1 MLTVRKKKEK
11 MGWNF
16 LCCVTP
22 ERTKKPPVTADSL
35 LDYSRCNL
43 SEIPIPEED
52 LDFDA
57 LTEIDFSY
65 NKLQDLNPIL
75 LRARNLKVLNLSDN
89 QLRVE
94 SIPDQLSTAFK
105 NLRSINLSHNYFEA
119 IPTFFS
125 ASNFTNLHSIDL
137 SNNPIGKI
145 LDGTITELVSLRELR
160 LNSCN
165 LNFLPA
171 NIARL
176 TNLETLELRE
186 NYLESLPLSIKL
198 LTRLRLLDI
207 GRNNFEE
214 LPAELGFLFSIQE
227 LLCDENC
234 LTELD
239 VVGELINLRSL
250 DMSSNNL
257 MVFPEEITKCTMLE
271 TLYADVNEFESLP
284 DSIGNLKKLTRLN
297 LNYVRLKS
305 LPNGIGQCESLQEL
319 NVHENYLEYLP
330 SSIGFLRNLQ
340 ILVAYDN
347 RLMQLPAE
355 LASCVSL
362 THLNVANNKLN
373 TLPDNIGYLKNLRS
387 LNVMGNYLMYLPIS
401 LGLIQTLEGLWLSPF
416 QEGMRKPNLQ
426 RVEFGE
432 IGIVLTSPLLEQ
444 NYKPFDQKAALKSQ
458 NKIHFSV
465 NNNSVSGEND
475 EEAMASA
482 AAKRNEDEEKLRS
495 PVQIMRI
502 PTPTQRERKRLEK
515 FAKTISAE
523 RKDLTKSFEIK
534 EARVANINASTPTM
548 SSSTGVAYSN
558 TPRQRRSLDPE
569 YVEINNSND
578 FRPLP
583 PPYTVACKYSKMS
596 SSELESFQK
605 MSRNSISNDAYNNT
619 SNISVMSRNE
629 SSSVQ

>member
-1 MLTVRKKKEK
+1 
-11 MGWNF
+11 MGWF

-22 ERTKKPPVTADSL
+22 KKRTKKQPIIADSL

-57 LTEIDFSY
+57 LIEIDFSY

-75 LRARNLKVLNLSDN
+75 LHAKNLRVLNLSDN
-89 QLRVE
+89 QLRVLPE
-94 SIPDQLSTAFK
+94 QLSTAFK
-105 NLRSINLSHNYFEA
+105 NLQSINLSHNYFES

-125 ASNFTNLHSIDL
+125 SSNFNHLYSIDL

-198 LTRLRLLDI
+198 LTKLRLLDI

-214 LPAELGFLFSIQE
+214 LPIELGYLFSIQE
-227 LLCDENC
+227 LFCDENC
-234 LTELD
+234 LTDLSI
-239 VVGELINLRSL
+239 VGELLNLRNL
-250 DMSSNNL
+250 DISSNNL
-257 MVFPEEITKCTMLE
+257 MTFPEEITKCTMLE
-271 TLYADVNEFESLP
+271 TLYADVNEFETLP
-284 DSIGNLKKLTRLN
+284 ESIGNLTKLTRLN

-305 LPNGIGQCESLQEL
+305 LTSGIGQCEALQEL
-319 NVHENYLEYLP
+319 NIHENYLEYLP
-330 SSIGFLRNLQ
+330 SSIGFLRNLE

-347 RLMQLPAE
+347 RLMQLPLE
-355 LASCVSL
+355 LASCTKL

-373 TLPDNIGYLKNLRS
+373 TLPDNIGYLKQLKS
-387 LNVMGNYLMYLPIS
+387 LNVMGNFLMYLPLS
-401 LGLIQTLEGLWLSPF
+401 LGMLQNLEGLWLSPF
-416 QEGMRKPNLQ
+416 QEGMKKPNLQ

-432 IGIVLTSPLLEQ
+432 IGIVLTSPLLEE
-444 NYKPFDQKAALKSQ
+444 NYKPYDQKTALKNQ
-458 NKIHFSV
+458 FKIHFSV
-465 NNNSVSGEND
+465 NNNSISDEND
-475 EEAMASA
+475 EETTMQ
-482 AAKRNEDEEKLRS
+482 NENEEKLRS
-495 PVQIMRI
+495 PVQTTKMMRI

-515 FAKTISAE
+515 FAKTISTE
-523 RKDLTKSFEIK
+523 RKDLSSKNFEIK
-534 EARVANINASTPTM
+534 EARVANINAST
-548 SSSTGVAYSN
+548 SGGVAYSN

-569 YVEINNSND
+569 YIEINNSND

-583 PPYTVACKYSKMS
+583 PPYMVACQYSKMTPT
-596 SSELESFQK
+596 ELENFQK
-605 MSRNSISNDAYNNT
+605 MNKNNMSNDYSSNTANLTIISRNA
-619 SNISVMSRNE
+619 
-629 SSSVQ
+629 